1 MRVEERDSMSK
12 SFPISSDGEELRRRE
27 GLDWEDEQ
35 RDPLE
40 EGRSSTRRGGGSLGA
55 EVSSGLSRQESWNG
69 EGTVAE
75 GSAGR
80 RWARSSS

>member
-40 EGRSSTRRGGGSLGA
+40 EGRSSTRRGGG
-55 EVSSGLSRQESWNG
+55 VS
-69 EGTVAE
+69 
-75 GSAGR
+75 GS
-80 RWARSSS
+80 